1 MKPTT
6 KISLIVLSQIVLI
19 FGSFVS
25 MTILESQESLIG
37 NSVNIAGKNRLLASQ
52 FLNEVKDFVYE
63 KDSDATPDKKLNE
76 LEKNIILLK
85 NGQNEGDIKIQKLD
99 EQFMNEWNDVFQ
111 QFEKLKSEF
120 TVIQENNNDSVLNL
134 SDMSV
139 IENDTFL
146 LISYSDNLVEKIG
159 SSVDKKSQQMM
170 VLQMILLVVNVVVH
184 IGLLFFIFR
193 ILERNFEQ
201 KVKTEKLATVGEL
214 SARLAH
220 DLRNPLSVINV
231 STQLIKQKTSEKDTA
246 EKLSMIEKG
255 ITRMS
260 HQINDVMDFVRTK
273 EPELKL
279 WDLNSILEECF
290 SRFKLPDSVKVTLPK
305 KSILIKCDRSQFEIL
320 FINIISNALDS
331 IQNKGSIQVCVNE
344 NPHETVIEI
353 IDSGN
358 GIPEDKI
365 NRIFEPL
372 ITFKE
377 HGTGLGLASCQNIV
391 KNHRGTISAK
401 NNPTTFTITLPHR

>member
-1 MKPTT
+1 VKPTT
-6 KISLIVLSQIVLI
+6 KIYLIVLSQIVLI

-120 TVIQENNNDSVLNL
+120 TVIQENNNDSVFSL

-170 VLQMILLVVNVVVH
+170 VLQMILLIVNVAVH
-184 IGLLFFIFR
+184 IGLLLLIFR

-201 KVKTEKLATVGEL
+201 KVKIEKLATVGEL

-320 FINIISNALDS
+320 FINLISNALDS
-331 IQNKGSIQVCVNE
+331 IQNEGSIQVCVNE

-372 ITFKE
+372 TTFKE

-401 NNPTTFTITLPHR
+401 NNPTTFTITLPH